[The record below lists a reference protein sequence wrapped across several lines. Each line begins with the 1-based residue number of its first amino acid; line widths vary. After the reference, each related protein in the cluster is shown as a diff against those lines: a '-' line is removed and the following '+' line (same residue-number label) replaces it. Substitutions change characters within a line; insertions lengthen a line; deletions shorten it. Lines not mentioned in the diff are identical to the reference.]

1 MSTTADIQAAN
12 DAMRDAI
19 ETRYVQA
26 AEAACCEGGQL
37 SCEQSEPAETIPPDW
52 ILRGEQELKQRE
64 LPPVRLVG
72 DSLISNETSPAEQL
86 LEQARKTVAQR
97 RQTYGPPTDHFRKT
111 VGMINAAFSEVLKRP
126 LTEGD
131 WAIIMMIDKIARD
144 QGPTP
149 TDDTPIDMAGYA
161 ACLAECRHTA

>member
-1 MSTTADIQAAN
+1 MSTTAELQAAN
-12 DAMRDAI
+12 NQLRSAVEGRH
-19 ETRYVQA
+19 VQA
-26 AEAACCEGGQL
+26 AEAACCE
-37 SCEQSEPAETIPPDW
+37 EKPIPYDW
-52 ILRGEQELKQRE
+52 ILQGERELKQRE
-64 LPPVRLVG
+64 LPPVRFVG
-72 DSLISNETSPAEQL
+72 DSLISDETSPAEQL
-86 LEQARKTVAQR
+86 LERARQTVAQR

-111 VGMINAAFSEVLKRP
+111 VGMINAAFSDVLKRP

-131 WAIIMMIDKIARD
+131 WAIIMMLDKIARD

>member
-1 MSTTADIQAAN
+1 MSTTAELQAAN
-12 DAMRDAI
+12 EQLRSAVEGRH
-19 ETRYVQA
+19 VQA
-26 AEAACCEGGQL
+26 AEAACCE
-37 SCEQSEPAETIPPDW
+37 ETTIPPDW

-64 LPPVRLVG
+64 LPPVYLIG
-72 DSLISNETSPAEQL
+72 DSLLKDETSPAEQL
-86 LEQARKTVAQR
+86 LDKAMQTVAQR
-97 RQTYGPPTDHFRKT
+97 RQTYGPPTEHFRKT

-131 WAIIMMIDKIARD
+131 WAIIMMLDKIARD

>member
-1 MSTTADIQAAN
+1 MSTTAELQAAN
-12 DAMRDAI
+12 EQLRSAVEGRH
-19 ETRYVQA
+19 VQA
-26 AEAACCEGGQL
+26 AEAACCASGQQWQYT
-37 SCEQSEPAETIPPDW
+37 EDETIPPDW
-52 ILRGEQELKQRE
+52 ILRGEQELKQQE
-64 LPPVRLVG
+64 LAPVYLIG
-72 DSLISNETSPAEQL
+72 DSLLKGETSPAEQL
-86 LEQARKTVAQR
+86 LDKAIKTVADR
-97 RQTYGPPTDHFRKT
+97 RRLYGPPAEHFKKT

>member
-1 MSTTADIQAAN
+1 MSTTAELQAAN
-12 DAMRDAI
+12 NQLRSAVEGRH
-19 ETRYVQA
+19 VQA
-26 AEAACCEGGQL
+26 AEAACCE
-37 SCEQSEPAETIPPDW
+37 EKPIPHDW
-52 ILRGEQELKQRE
+52 ILQGERELNERE
-64 LPPVRLVG
+64 LPPVRFVG
-72 DSLISNETSPAEQL
+72 DSLISDETSPAEQL
-86 LEQARKTVAQR
+86 LERARQTVAQR

-131 WAIIMMIDKIARD
+131 WAIIMMLDKIARD

>member
-1 MSTTADIQAAN
+1 MSTTAELQAAN
-12 DAMRDAI
+12 DQLRSAVEGRH
-19 ETRYVQA
+19 VQA
-26 AEAACCEGGQL
+26 AEAACCA
-37 SCEQSEPAETIPPDW
+37 EQTIPPDW

-64 LPPVRLVG
+64 LPPVYLIG
-72 DSLISNETSPAEQL
+72 DSLLKDETSPAEQL
-86 LEQARKTVAQR
+86 LDKARQTVAQG
-97 RQTYGPPTDHFRKT
+97 RQTYGPPTEHFKKT

-131 WAIIMMIDKIARD
+131 WAIIMMLDKIARD

>member
-1 MSTTADIQAAN
+1 MSTTAELQAAN
-12 DAMRDAI
+12 EQLRSAVEGRH
-19 ETRYVQA
+19 VQA
-26 AEAACCEGGQL
+26 AEAACCG
-37 SCEQSEPAETIPPDW
+37 EQTIPPDW

-64 LPPVRLVG
+64 LPPVYLIG
-72 DSLISNETSPAEQL
+72 DSLLKDETSPAEQL
-86 LEQARKTVAQR
+86 LDKAMKTVADR
-97 RQTYGPPTDHFRKT
+97 RRLYGPPAEHFKKT

>member
-1 MSTTADIQAAN
+1 MSTTAGLEAAN
-12 DAMRDAI
+12 EQLRSAVEGRH
-19 ETRYVQA
+19 VQA

-37 SCEQSEPAETIPPDW
+37 QWQYTEDEPIPPDW

-64 LPPVRLVG
+64 LPPVYLIG
-72 DSLISNETSPAEQL
+72 DSLLKDETSPAEQL
-86 LEQARKTVAQR
+86 LDKARQTVAQR
-97 RQTYGPPTDHFRKT
+97 RQTYGPPTEHFRKT
-111 VGMINAAFSEVLKRP
+111 VGMINAAFGDVLNRP

-131 WAIIMMIDKIARD
+131 WAIIMMLDKIARD

-161 ACLAECRHTA
+161 ACLAECRHTG

>member
-1 MSTTADIQAAN
+1 MSTTAELQAAN
-12 DAMRDAI
+12 EQLRSAVEGRH
-19 ETRYVQA
+19 VQA
-26 AEAACCEGGQL
+26 AEAACCE
-37 SCEQSEPAETIPPDW
+37 EQTIPPDW

-64 LPPVRLVG
+64 LPPVYLIG
-72 DSLISNETSPAEQL
+72 DSLLKDETSPAEQL
-86 LEQARKTVAQR
+86 LDKARQTVAQR
-97 RQTYGPPTDHFRKT
+97 RQTYGPPTEHFKKT

-161 ACLAECRHTA
+161 ACLAECRHTG

>member
-1 MSTTADIQAAN
+1 MSTTAELQAAN
-12 DAMRDAI
+12 EQLRSAVEGRH
-19 ETRYVQA
+19 VQA
-26 AEAACCEGGQL
+26 AEAACCED
-37 SCEQSEPAETIPPDW
+37 ETIPPDW

-64 LPPVRLVG
+64 LPPVYLIG
-72 DSLISNETSPAEQL
+72 DSLLKDETSPAEQL
-86 LEQARKTVAQR
+86 LDKARQTVAQR
-97 RQTYGPPTDHFRKT
+97 RQTYGPPTEHFRKT

-131 WAIIMMIDKIARD
+131 WAIIMMLDKIARD